1 MDDLEELKPQ
11 NIRVEMDRWNISDL
25 KEYIN
30 KLEKEIK
37 KVKQII
43 SNKEN
48 ATDKINN
55 LFNSVIQKV
64 LGPFKYIE
72 PW

>member
-11 NIRVEMDRWNISDL
+11 NIKVEMERWNISDL

-30 KLEKEIK
+30 KLESEIH
-37 KVKQII
+37 KVKEII

-48 ATDKINN
+48 ATDTIKN
-55 LFNSVIQKV
+55 LFKD
-64 LGPFKYIE
+64 
-72 PW
+72 

>member
-11 NIRVEMDRWNISDL
+11 NIKVEMERWNISDL

-30 KLEKEIK
+30 KLESEIQ
-37 KVKQII
+37 KVQEII

-48 ATDKINN
+48 VTDTIEN
-55 LFNSVIQKV
+55 LFKD
-64 LGPFKYIE
+64 
-72 PW
+72 

>member
-11 NIRVEMDRWNISDL
+11 NIKVEMERWNISDL

-30 KLEKEIK
+30 KLESEIQ
-37 KVKQII
+37 KVKKII

-48 ATDKINN
+48 ATDKIKN
-55 LFNSVIQKV
+55 LFKD
-64 LGPFKYIE
+64 
-72 PW
+72 

>member
-11 NIRVEMDRWNISDL
+11 NIKVEMERWNISDL

-30 KLEKEIK
+30 KLESEIQ
-37 KVKQII
+37 KVQEII

-48 ATDKINN
+48 ATDTINN
-55 LFNSVIQKV
+55 LFKD
-64 LGPFKYIE
+64 
-72 PW
+72 

>member
-11 NIRVEMDRWNISDL
+11 NIKVEMERWNISDL

-30 KLEKEIK
+30 KLESEIQ
-37 KVKQII
+37 KVKEII

-48 ATDKINN
+48 VKDTIKN
-55 LFNSVIQKV
+55 LFKD
-64 LGPFKYIE
+64 
-72 PW
+72 

>member
-11 NIRVEMDRWNISDL
+11 NIKAEMERWNISDL

-30 KLEKEIK
+30 KLESEIE
-37 KVKQII
+37 KVKEII

-48 ATDKINN
+48 ATDTIKN
-55 LFNSVIQKV
+55 LFKD
-64 LGPFKYIE
+64 
-72 PW
+72 

>member
-11 NIRVEMDRWNISDL
+11 NIKVEMERWNISDL

-30 KLEKEIK
+30 KLEREIQ
-37 KVKQII
+37 KVQEII

-48 ATDKINN
+48 ATDTIKN
-55 LFNSVIQKV
+55 LFKD
-64 LGPFKYIE
+64 
-72 PW
+72 

>member
-11 NIRVEMDRWNISDL
+11 NIKVEMDRWNISDL

-30 KLEKEIK
+30 KLENEIQ

-48 ATDKINN
+48 ATDTIKN
-55 LFNSVIQKV
+55 LFKD
-64 LGPFKYIE
+64 
-72 PW
+72 

>member
-11 NIRVEMDRWNISDL
+11 NVKVEMERWNISDL

-30 KLEKEIK
+30 KLEREIQK
-37 KVKQII
+37 AQEII

-48 ATDKINN
+48 ATDTIKN
-55 LFNSVIQKV
+55 LFKD
-64 LGPFKYIE
+64 
-72 PW
+72 

>member
-11 NIRVEMDRWNISDL
+11 NIKVEMERWNISDL

-30 KLEKEIK
+30 KLESEIQK
-37 KVKQII
+37 AQEII

-48 ATDKINN
+48 ATDSIKN
-55 LFNSVIQKV
+55 LFKD
-64 LGPFKYIE
+64 
-72 PW
+72 

>member
-11 NIRVEMDRWNISDL
+11 NIKVEMERWNISDL

-30 KLEKEIK
+30 KLEREIQ
-37 KVKQII
+37 KVQEII

-48 ATDKINN
+48 ATDSIKN
-55 LFNSVIQKV
+55 LFKD
-64 LGPFKYIE
+64 
-72 PW
+72 

>member
-11 NIRVEMDRWNISDL
+11 NIKVEMERWNISDL

-30 KLEKEIK
+30 KLESEIE
-37 KVKQII
+37 KVKEII

-48 ATDKINN
+48 ATDTIKN
-55 LFNSVIQKV
+55 LFKD
-64 LGPFKYIE
+64 
-72 PW
+72 

>member
-11 NIRVEMDRWNISDL
+11 NIKVEMERWNISDL

-30 KLEKEIK
+30 KLESEIQ
-37 KVKQII
+37 KVQEII

-48 ATDKINN
+48 ATDTIKN
-55 LFNSVIQKV
+55 LFKD
-64 LGPFKYIE
+64 
-72 PW
+72 

>member
-11 NIRVEMDRWNISDL
+11 NIKVEMERWNISDL

-30 KLEKEIK
+30 KLESEIQ
-37 KVKQII
+37 KVKEII

-48 ATDKINN
+48 ATDTIKN
-55 LFNSVIQKV
+55 LFKD
-64 LGPFKYIE
+64 
-72 PW
+72 

>member
-11 NIRVEMDRWNISDL
+11 NIKIEMDRWNISDL

-30 KLEKEIK
+30 KLESEIH
-37 KVKQII
+37 KVKKII

-48 ATDKINN
+48 ATDSVKN
-55 LFNSVIQKV
+55 LFKS
-64 LGPFKYIE
+64 
-72 PW
+72 

>member
-11 NIRVEMDRWNISDL
+11 NIKVEMERWNISDL

-30 KLEKEIK
+30 KLESEIQ
-37 KVKQII
+37 KVQEII

-48 ATDKINN
+48 VTDSIKN
-55 LFNSVIQKV
+55 LFKD
-64 LGPFKYIE
+64 
-72 PW
+72 